1 MYVLFLHQL
10 TGRLH
15 QHHEHL
21 LHYNRV
27 LYRHHLYVDVLL
39 HHGDDGGDDDVHAHV
54 HRGHDDVHDRV
65 HHDDDIH
72 NVHLHIRDHD
82 HDGGDD
88 DVLQQ
93 NVHVL

>member
-21 LHYNRV
+21 LHCNRV
-27 LYRHHLYVDVLL
+27 LYRHHLYVDVLR
-39 HHGDDGGDDDVHAHV
+39 HHGDDGGDDDVHA
-54 HRGHDDVHDRV
+54 RV
-65 HHDDDIH
+65 HHDDDIS
-72 NVHLHIRDHD
+72 NAHLHIRDHD

-88 DVLQQ
+88 DVLLL